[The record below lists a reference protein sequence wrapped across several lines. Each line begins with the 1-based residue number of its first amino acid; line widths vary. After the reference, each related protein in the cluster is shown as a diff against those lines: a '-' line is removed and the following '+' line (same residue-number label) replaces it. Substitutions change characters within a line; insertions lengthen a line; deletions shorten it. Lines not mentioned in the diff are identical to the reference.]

1 LTHIRAAEANSKLF
15 FLQANGR
22 RRKKIIHSLQTTD
35 GIFVLQEDKE
45 KVVFDH
51 FSTHFG
57 QKEQREVT
65 LNWEELGLPRAD
77 LTHLEEDF
85 TVEELHAVI
94 KDFASEKAPGPD
106 GFIGLFF
113 KHCWAVVRQ
122 DLMLAINYFF
132 QMHDQHFNLLN
143 SAHVVLVPK
152 KAEAACISDYRPI
165 SLTHSFAK
173 IISKLLST
181 RLAPELNSLVS
192 RAQSAFIRR
201 RSIQDNFL
209 RRLQQSSL
217 ELVKL
222 IF

>member
-1 LTHIRAAEANSKLF
+1 MGEE
-15 FLQANGR
+15 GE
-22 RRKKIIHSLQTTD
+22 KIIHSLQTTD

-122 DLMLAINYFF
+122 DLMLAINYF
-132 QMHDQHFNLLN
+132 L
-143 SAHVVLVPK
+143 
-152 KAEAACISDYRPI
+152 
-165 SLTHSFAK
+165 
-173 IISKLLST
+173 
-181 RLAPELNSLVS
+181 
-192 RAQSAFIRR
+192 
-201 RSIQDNFL
+201 
-209 RRLQQSSL
+209 
-217 ELVKL
+217 
-222 IF
+222 